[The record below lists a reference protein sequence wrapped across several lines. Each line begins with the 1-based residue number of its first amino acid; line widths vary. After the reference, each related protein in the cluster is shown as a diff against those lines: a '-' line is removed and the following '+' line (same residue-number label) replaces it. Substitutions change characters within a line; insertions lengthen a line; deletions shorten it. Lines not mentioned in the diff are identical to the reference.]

1 MQAPINSQNVSQSI
15 INKPTLRRGSQGND
29 VREVQRLLTHWGY
42 GNTGTFV
49 DGVFDE
55 IMEFSVR
62 AYQRRV
68 FLKEDGIVGSV
79 TWQALYTGAPVNM
92 PELRRGSKGQP
103 VMLVQEVL
111 QICGDYTGK
120 IDGDFGF
127 RTEQAVKAFQ
137 KRSKLVADGIV
148 GARTWHALSKVSREG
163 C

>member
-1 MQAPINSQNVSQSI
+1 MQTPINSQNVSQSI

-49 DGVFDE
+49 DGVFNE
-55 IMEFSVR
+55 IMESRVK

-92 PELRRGSKGQP
+92 PELRWGSKGQT
-103 VMLVQEVL
+103 VMVLQEVL
-111 QICGDYTGK
+111 QITRDYIGK
-120 IDGDFGF
+120 IDGDFGS
-127 RTEQAVKAFQ
+127 RTEQSVKTFQ
-137 KRSKLVADGIV
+137 KRANLVDDGIV
-148 GARTWHALSKVSREG
+148 GSRTWHALSKVSR
-163 C
+163 